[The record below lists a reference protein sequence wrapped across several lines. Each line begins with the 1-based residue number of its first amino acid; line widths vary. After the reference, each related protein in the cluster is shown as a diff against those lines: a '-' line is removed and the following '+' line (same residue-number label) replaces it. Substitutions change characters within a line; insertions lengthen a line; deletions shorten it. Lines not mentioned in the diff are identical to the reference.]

1 MKKPLIVIGGPT
13 ACGKTGF
20 SIRLAKEIGGEVI
33 SADSMQIYRYMD
45 IGTAKVT
52 PEEADGVP
60 HYLIDELNPDEEY
73 NVMLFQQ
80 KAKAYMEE
88 IWAKG
93 KIPILVGGT
102 GFYINALLYDNDF
115 TETENDTSYR
125 EECYRIAKEEGPQ
138 VLYERLRKIDP
149 AYAETIHANNVK
161 RVTRALEYHYLTGQR
176 FSEHNAEQK
185 ERETPYNAAVILLTM
200 EREALYARIEQRI
213 DLMMQQGLLA
223 EVKGLLDRG
232 YSPKLVSMQ
241 GIGYKE
247 FVPYFNGDCTLD
259 EAVTQLKTNT
269 RRFAKRQLT
278 WFRRQIEGLWI
289 DMSKTDG
296 AGALAQT
303 MTYLKERGV
312 LQTNNNCV
320 FYDLQLSGMGNG
332 INVCFYQCEK
342 MGESRL
348 YQWSVLPHLR
358 HRRTADSSGT
368 EACFGFDFAAVS
380 GRLCDCNR
388 CGISHRADIG
398 KAFPCH
404 MVGLFPKAL

>member
-20 SIRLAKEIGGEVI
+20 SIKLAKEIGGEII
-33 SADSMQIYRYMD
+33 SADSMQVYRYMD

-60 HYLIDELNPDEEY
+60 HYLIDEFDPDEEY

-115 TETENDTSYR
+115 TETDNDTSYR
-125 EECYRIAKEEGPQ
+125 EECYRLAQEQGPE
-138 VLYERLRKIDP
+138 VLYERLKEVDP
-149 AYAETIHANNVK
+149 EYAEIMHANNVK
-161 RVTRALEYHYLTGQR
+161 RVTRALEYHYLTGQK

-185 ERETPYNAAVILLTM
+185 EKETPYDAAVILLNM
-200 EREALYARIEQRI
+200 DREKLYERIELRI
-213 DLMMQQGLLA
+213 DLMMEQGLLE

-232 YSPKLVSMQ
+232 YTPDLVSMQ

-247 FVPYFNGDCTLD
+247 FIPYFNGECTLE

-278 WFRRQIEGLWI
+278 WFRRQIDGLWV
-289 DMSKTDG
+289 DMSRSTG
-296 AGALAQT
+296 EEIMAEVLE
-303 MTYLKERGV
+303 YLKQQNV
-312 LQTNNNCV
+312 L
-320 FYDLQLSGMGNG
+320 
-332 INVCFYQCEK
+332 
-342 MGESRL
+342 
-348 YQWSVLPHLR
+348 
-358 HRRTADSSGT
+358 
-368 EACFGFDFAAVS
+368 
-380 GRLCDCNR
+380 
-388 CGISHRADIG
+388 
-398 KAFPCH
+398 
-404 MVGLFPKAL
+404 

>member
-20 SIRLAKEIGGEVI
+20 SIKLAKEIGGEII
-33 SADSMQIYRYMD
+33 SADSMQVYRYMD

-60 HYLIDELNPDEEY
+60 HYLIDEFDPDEEY

-93 KIPILVGGT
+93 KVPILVGGT

-125 EECYRIAKEEGPQ
+125 EECYRLAQEQGPE
-138 VLYERLRKIDP
+138 VLFERLKEIDP
-149 AYAETIHANNVK
+149 EYAAIMHANNVK
-161 RVTRALEYHYLTGQR
+161 RVTRALEYHYLTGQK

-185 ERETPYNAAVILLTM
+185 EKETPYDAAVIILTM
-200 EREALYARIEQRI
+200 DREKLYERIELRI
-213 DLMMQQGLLA
+213 DIMMEQGLLE

-232 YSPKLVSMQ
+232 YTPDLVSMQ

-247 FVPYFNGDCTLD
+247 FVPYFNGEYTLE
-259 EAVTQLKTNT
+259 EAVIQLKTNT

-278 WFRRQIEGLWI
+278 WFRRQIEGLWV
-289 DMSKTDG
+289 DMSSSTGEEAMADV
-296 AGALAQT
+296 LD
-303 MTYLKERGV
+303 YLKQQKV
-312 LQTNNNCV
+312 L
-320 FYDLQLSGMGNG
+320 
-332 INVCFYQCEK
+332 
-342 MGESRL
+342 
-348 YQWSVLPHLR
+348 
-358 HRRTADSSGT
+358 
-368 EACFGFDFAAVS
+368 
-380 GRLCDCNR
+380 
-388 CGISHRADIG
+388 
-398 KAFPCH
+398 
-404 MVGLFPKAL
+404 

>member
-20 SIRLAKEIGGEVI
+20 SIKLAKEIGGEII
-33 SADSMQIYRYMD
+33 SADSMQVYRYMD

-60 HYLIDELNPDEEY
+60 HYLIDEFDPDEEY

-80 KAKAYMEE
+80 KAKAYMEQ

-93 KIPILVGGT
+93 KVPILVGGT

-125 EECYRIAKEEGPQ
+125 EECYKLAQEQGPE
-138 VLYERLRKIDP
+138 VLFERLKEVDP
-149 AYAETIHANNVK
+149 EYAEIMHANNVK
-161 RVTRALEYHYLTGQR
+161 RVTRALEYHYLTGQK

-185 ERETPYNAAVILLTM
+185 EKETPYDAAVIILNM
-200 EREALYARIEQRI
+200 DREKLYERIELRI
-213 DLMMQQGLLA
+213 DIMMEQGLLE

-232 YSPKLVSMQ
+232 YTPDLVSMQ

-247 FVPYFNGDCTLD
+247 FIPYFNGECTLE

-278 WFRRQIEGLWI
+278 WFRRQIEGLWV
-289 DMSKTDG
+289 DLSKSTGEEAMADV
-296 AGALAQT
+296 LD
-303 MTYLKERGV
+303 YLKQQEI
-312 LQTNNNCV
+312 L
-320 FYDLQLSGMGNG
+320 
-332 INVCFYQCEK
+332 
-342 MGESRL
+342 
-348 YQWSVLPHLR
+348 
-358 HRRTADSSGT
+358 
-368 EACFGFDFAAVS
+368 
-380 GRLCDCNR
+380 
-388 CGISHRADIG
+388 
-398 KAFPCH
+398 
-404 MVGLFPKAL
+404 

>member
-20 SIRLAKEIGGEVI
+20 SIKLAKEIGGEII
-33 SADSMQIYRYMD
+33 SADSMQVYRYMD

-60 HYLIDELNPDEEY
+60 HYLIDEFDPDEEY

-80 KAKAYMEE
+80 KAKAYMEQ

-93 KIPILVGGT
+93 KVPVLVGGT

-125 EECYRIAKEEGPQ
+125 EECYRLAQEQGPE
-138 VLYERLRKIDP
+138 VLFERLKEVDP
-149 AYAETIHANNVK
+149 EYAEIMHANNVK
-161 RVTRALEYHYLTGQR
+161 RVTRALEYHYLTGQK

-185 ERETPYNAAVILLTM
+185 EKETPYDAAVIILNM
-200 EREALYARIEQRI
+200 DREKLYERIELRI
-213 DLMMQQGLLA
+213 DIMMEQGLLE

-232 YSPKLVSMQ
+232 YTPDLVSMQ

-247 FVPYFNGDCTLD
+247 FIPYFNGECTLE

-278 WFRRQIEGLWI
+278 WFRRQIDGLWV
-289 DMSKTDG
+289 DLSKSTGEEAMADV
-296 AGALAQT
+296 LD
-303 MTYLKERGV
+303 YLKQQEI
-312 LQTNNNCV
+312 L
-320 FYDLQLSGMGNG
+320 
-332 INVCFYQCEK
+332 
-342 MGESRL
+342 
-348 YQWSVLPHLR
+348 
-358 HRRTADSSGT
+358 
-368 EACFGFDFAAVS
+368 
-380 GRLCDCNR
+380 
-388 CGISHRADIG
+388 
-398 KAFPCH
+398 
-404 MVGLFPKAL
+404 

>member
-20 SIRLAKEIGGEVI
+20 SIKLAKEIGGEII
-33 SADSMQIYRYMD
+33 SADSMQVYRYMD

-60 HYLIDELNPDEEY
+60 HYLIDEFDPDEEY

-80 KAKAYMEE
+80 KAKAYMEQ

-93 KIPILVGGT
+93 KVPILVGGT

-125 EECYRIAKEEGPQ
+125 EECYKLAREQGPE
-138 VLYERLRKIDP
+138 VLFERLKEVDP
-149 AYAETIHANNVK
+149 EYAEIMHANNVK
-161 RVTRALEYHYLTGQR
+161 RVTRALEYHYLTGQK

-185 ERETPYNAAVILLTM
+185 EKETPYDAAVIILNM
-200 EREALYARIEQRI
+200 DREKLYERIELRI
-213 DLMMQQGLLA
+213 DIMMEQGLLE

-232 YSPKLVSMQ
+232 YTPDLVSMQ

-247 FVPYFNGDCTLD
+247 FIPYFNGECTLE

-278 WFRRQIEGLWI
+278 WFRRQIEGLWV
-289 DMSKTDG
+289 DLSKSTGEEAMSDV
-296 AGALAQT
+296 LE
-303 MTYLKERGV
+303 YLKQQEI
-312 LQTNNNCV
+312 L
-320 FYDLQLSGMGNG
+320 
-332 INVCFYQCEK
+332 
-342 MGESRL
+342 
-348 YQWSVLPHLR
+348 
-358 HRRTADSSGT
+358 
-368 EACFGFDFAAVS
+368 
-380 GRLCDCNR
+380 
-388 CGISHRADIG
+388 
-398 KAFPCH
+398 
-404 MVGLFPKAL
+404 

>member
-20 SIRLAKEIGGEVI
+20 SIKLAKEIGGEII
-33 SADSMQIYRYMD
+33 SADSMQVYRYMD

-60 HYLIDELNPDEEY
+60 HYLIDEFDPDEEY

-80 KAKAYMEE
+80 KAKAYMEQ

-93 KIPILVGGT
+93 KVPILVGGT

-125 EECYRIAKEEGPQ
+125 EECYKLAQEQGPE
-138 VLYERLRKIDP
+138 VLFERLKDVDP
-149 AYAETIHANNVK
+149 EYAEIMHANNVK
-161 RVTRALEYHYLTGQR
+161 RVTRALEYHYLTGQK

-185 ERETPYNAAVILLTM
+185 EKETPYDAAVIILNM
-200 EREALYARIEQRI
+200 DREKLYERIELRI
-213 DLMMQQGLLA
+213 DIMMEQGLLE

-232 YSPKLVSMQ
+232 YTPDLVSMQ

-247 FVPYFNGDCTLD
+247 FIPYFNGECTLE

-278 WFRRQIEGLWI
+278 WFRRQIDGLWV
-289 DMSKTDG
+289 DLSKSTGEEAMADV
-296 AGALAQT
+296 LE
-303 MTYLKERGV
+303 YLKQQEI
-312 LQTNNNCV
+312 L
-320 FYDLQLSGMGNG
+320 
-332 INVCFYQCEK
+332 
-342 MGESRL
+342 
-348 YQWSVLPHLR
+348 
-358 HRRTADSSGT
+358 
-368 EACFGFDFAAVS
+368 
-380 GRLCDCNR
+380 
-388 CGISHRADIG
+388 
-398 KAFPCH
+398 
-404 MVGLFPKAL
+404 

>member
-20 SIRLAKEIGGEVI
+20 SIKLAKEIGGEII
-33 SADSMQIYRYMD
+33 SADSMQVYRYMD

-60 HYLIDELNPDEEY
+60 HYLIDEFEPDEEY

-125 EECYRIAKEEGPQ
+125 EECYKLAEEQGAE
-138 VLYERLRKIDP
+138 VLYERLKEIDP
-149 AYAETIHANNVK
+149 AYAEIIHANNVK
-161 RVTRALEYHYLTGQR
+161 RVTRALEYHYLTGQK

-185 ERETPYNAAVILLTM
+185 EKDTPYDAAVVILSM
-200 EREALYARIEQRI
+200 EREKLYARIEQRI
-213 DLMMQQGLLA
+213 DLMMEQGLLA
-223 EVKGLLDRG
+223 EVQGLLEKG
-232 YSPKLVSMQ
+232 YTPDLVSMQ

-247 FVPYFNGDCTLD
+247 FLPYYKGECTLE

-278 WFRRQIEGLWI
+278 WFRRQIDGLWVEM
-289 DMSKTDG
+289 DKKT
-296 AGALAQT
+296 AEEALSEVL
-303 MTYLKERGV
+303 TYVKEK
-312 LQTNNNCV
+312 
-320 FYDLQLSGMGNG
+320 G
-332 INVCFYQCEK
+332 I
-342 MGESRL
+342 L
-348 YQWSVLPHLR
+348 
-358 HRRTADSSGT
+358 
-368 EACFGFDFAAVS
+368 
-380 GRLCDCNR
+380 
-388 CGISHRADIG
+388 
-398 KAFPCH
+398 
-404 MVGLFPKAL
+404 